1 MRFRFN
7 NLGDVPVEARLPIRY
22 SGDSRRSF
30 HFLHVDP
37 GQTDHLVPKSP
48 MDPLALKGG
57 RINSPY
63 EKREVLRCVC
73 ETAMAAGVE
82 GTAVVL
88 RRSLQPGEHCEALLK
103 IPYLAPDPAAE
114 LEALG
119 RLDFG
124 QCHEG

>member
-7 NLGDVPVEARLPIRY
+7 NLGDVPVEARVPIRY

-73 ETAMAAGVE
+73 ETAMAVSHTQRRTSLFSYGLLIRPPLSARGSIGLL
-82 GTAVVL
+82 GT
-88 RRSLQPGEHCEALLK
+88 R
-103 IPYLAPDPAAE
+103 
-114 LEALG
+114 
-119 RLDFG
+119 
-124 QCHEG
+124 